1 MKSLKIALVFI
12 FICTLNLAVAQ
23 NWSISHVDKL
33 GDQSVELRIDAQ
45 GDEIHVLA
53 KGGFEKLSYFYS
65 SNKGKTWSKTDIGYI
80 THRTF
85 EVGELSSLIDHNGAY
100 HIAYFSSRND
110 IVHAVKQDNAS
121 WLRDTILHNTMSYGD
136 PWHRIFLEVDSNNKL
151 HAFYKDR
158 STLQYFFKDQENW
171 SSKNVKFTNSSG
183 HDEYTFDLD
192 KFNVAHVVC
201 NNYDE
206 NLFHYSSKDLGA
218 TWSFEHIGNMNADGK
233 LAMKTDSKGNPHI
246 AYVQDED
253 TFRGK
258 AEVEI
263 CTYLRKTSS
272 GKWEKIVL
280 EKQIRT
286 QDQIDDMSTF
296 YNHYPAIDL
305 DKKDGAHIAYL
316 PGENHDFHYPV
327 GDTIVYA
334 YVAAESS
341 VPKYSGV
348 PCKKEFYP
356 GVCIRIINDNIY
368 YGYIG
373 SSDGVTDNMG
383 IELAMKPFVTKALDT
398 LKVIDDREV
407 EIQAEV
413 VIENN
418 SFILDLW
425 DSGEEDG
432 DVLTI
437 LVDGVVFK
445 EGFKLLNEHQQ
456 IPIELEGGK
465 TYVLSVVAV
474 SEGLYPPC
482 TAVVVIK
489 DGSNENSFVIT
500 SDTEKNGAIKLVI
513 Q

>member
-1 MKSLKIALVFI
+1 MKTIKASLVFT
-12 FICTLNLAVAQ
+12 FICSLNSVLAQ
-23 NWSISHVDKL
+23 NWSISHVDKQ

-45 GDEIHVLA
+45 GDEIHVIA
-53 KGGFEKLSYFYS
+53 KGSFDKLSYFYS
-65 SNKGKTWSKTDIGYI
+65 SNKGKTWTKTDLGYI

-85 EVGELSSLIDHNGAY
+85 EVGEISSLIDHKGIY
-100 HIAYFSSRND
+100 HVAYFSRSND
-110 IVHAVKQDNAS
+110 IVHALKNSDNS
-121 WLRDTILHNTMSYGD
+121 WTRDTILHNTMSYDD

-151 HAFYKDR
+151 HAFFKDKN
-158 STLQYFFKDQENW
+158 TLQYFFKDQESWN
-171 SSKNVKFTNSSG
+171 SKNVKFANSSG
-183 HDEYTFDLD
+183 HDEFTFDLD

-201 NNYDE
+201 NNYNE
-206 NLFHYSSKDLGA
+206 QLLHYSSKDFGA
-218 TWSFEHIGNMNADGK
+218 TWSFELIGNMNADGK

-246 AYVQDED
+246 VYVQSED
-253 TFRGK
+253 LFRGK

-263 CTYLRKTSS
+263 CTYIRKNSS

-280 EKQIRT
+280 EKQTRP

-334 YVAAESS
+334 YVAAGSS
-341 VPKYSGV
+341 VIAYKGV

-356 GVCIRIINDNIY
+356 GVCIRVMNDNIY

-383 IELAMKPFVTKALDT
+383 IELAMKPFVTEDDDSLD
-398 LKVIDDREV
+398 LADNREV

-413 VIENN
+413 VIESA

-437 LVDGVVFK
+437 LIDGVVLK

-456 IPIELEGGK
+456 IPIVLEKGK
-465 TYVLSVVAV
+465 TYILSVVAV

-489 DGSNENSFVIT
+489 DGTQENVVTIT
-500 SDTEKNGAIKLVI
+500 SDTQTNGAIKLVI